1 MTLMIAPKMRLM
13 WKDKDFIEENEEKEN
28 PESGGAINSHRI
40 RICEFFCISIFL
52 LRDRVVCL
60 CTASGDVPLPIEC
73 IIHVFLC
80 DAIFTVRVC
89 IDLILK

>member
-1 MTLMIAPKMRLM
+1 MIALKMRLM
-13 WKDKDFIEENEEKEN
+13 WKDKDFIEENGEEEN
-28 PESGGAINSHRI
+28 PVFGGAINCHRI
-40 RICEFFCISIFL
+40 RIRCELFFISIFL